1 MNMLAQQ
8 ATGGVDWNQFLNGDV
23 FPGVVIS
30 AITALIIVIWVVVVQ
45 WRRVRI
51 AEADVGLK
59 LRMLERGYSAD
70 EIAKV
75 LDAGIPTRFR
85 KRRDRLAAGRGCSTS
100 DFVRG
105 GVCP

>member
-1 MNMLAQQ
+1 MDTHATLLA
-8 ATGGVDWNQFLNGDV
+8 GGIDWDRFVNGDV
-23 FPGVVIS
+23 FPVMAVWTVI
-30 AITALIIVIWVVVVQ
+30 AIMIVIWVVVVQ

-75 LDAGIPTRFR
+75 LQAGVPAKEHK
-85 KRRDRLAAGRGCSTS
+85 KRHASMDKGCCTS

-105 GVCP
+105 GTST